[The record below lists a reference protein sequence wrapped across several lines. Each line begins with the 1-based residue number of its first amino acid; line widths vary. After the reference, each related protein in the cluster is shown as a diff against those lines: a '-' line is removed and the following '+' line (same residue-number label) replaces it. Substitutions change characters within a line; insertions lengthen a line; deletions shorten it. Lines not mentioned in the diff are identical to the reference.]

1 MYGDMFA
8 KALTTLVITAVL
20 IALPIGWAVIEGLIW
35 VWNHVSV
42 SLK

>member
-8 KALTTLVITAVL
+8 KALTTFVVVTVL
-20 IALPIGWAVIEGLIW
+20 IALPIGWGVIEGLIW
-35 VWNHVSV
+35 LWNHVSV